1 MSHGE
6 IRRVTLALTGAS
18 GAPYGLRLLQCLLAA
33 GRQVHLLVSRPGLLV
48 ISGETDLRL
57 SARPAQAAKTLAERY
72 GAGPGQLRVHG
83 QDEWTAPIASGSGVA
98 DAMVICPCSTS
109 TLSSIAVGASN
120 NLLERAADVTLKEQ
134 RPLIVVPRETP
145 LSVIHL
151 ENMLRLARMGVLVLP
166 ANPGFYHRPARVE
179 DLVDFVVARILD
191 RLGVIQDLV
200 PPWGEGRDQ
209 GGP

>member
-1 MSHGE
+1 MSDGE

-33 GRQVHLLVSRPGLLV
+33 DRQVHLLVSRPGLLV
-48 ISGETDLRL
+48 VSGETDLRL
-57 SARPAQAAKTLAERY
+57 SARPAQAAKTLTERY
-72 GAGPGQLRVHG
+72 GAGPGQLRVYG

-145 LSVIHL
+145 LSIIHL

-200 PPWGEGRDQ
+200 PPWGKGQDQ
-209 GGP
+209 DSP